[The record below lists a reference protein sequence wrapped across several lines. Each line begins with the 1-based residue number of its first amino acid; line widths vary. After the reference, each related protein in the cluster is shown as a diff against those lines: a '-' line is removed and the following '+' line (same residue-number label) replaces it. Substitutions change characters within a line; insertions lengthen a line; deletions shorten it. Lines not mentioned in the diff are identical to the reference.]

1 MVVEGSAY
9 SPIDPA
15 VQVDPYPY
23 YAALRREGAVTYLPD
38 DDLWVVPRFED
49 VWHIVRDPES
59 YSSKALQALAVGAV
73 SARTGA
79 RPDIRELDA
88 KMPDSLIASDPPD
101 HTRLRRLV
109 SRPFTPRAINIL
121 AEEVR
126 TICEDVVED
135 LLLAGERGEA
145 DLVQQVNFPLPVLVI
160 AAALGIPS
168 ERRDDFKRWS
178 NALVGR
184 LDGQPLSDAAM
195 GDMVEMAA
203 YFGEVVQERAADPGD
218 DLISWIVQGSQASG
232 EPLEARDLVSF
243 CSLLLIA
250 GNETTTNLLGNAF
263 SAFFENPEQFERVKQ
278 VDDLGPV
285 VEEVLRYDSPVQGI
299 LRLTNHE
306 LQVADATIPPD
317 AVVMILF
324 GSANRDERRWPDP
337 DRFDVDREQI
347 DHLGFGSGIHL
358 CLGAHLAR
366 LEATIALDVLRTRLG
381 RIEPRAPA
389 TRFGSSILRGLT
401 SMPVHVERAR
411 V

>member
-1 MVVEGSAY
+1 MVESSDY

-15 VQVDPYPY
+15 VQADPYPY
-23 YAALRREGAVTYLPD
+23 YAALRRNGAVTYLPE
-38 DDLWVVPRFED
+38 DDLWVVPRFDD
-49 VWHIVRDPES
+49 VWQIARDPES
-59 YSSKALQALAVGAV
+59 YSSKALRALGVGAI

-88 KMPDSLIASDPPD
+88 KTARSLIASDPPD

-109 SRPFTPRAINIL
+109 SRPFTPRAIATL
-121 AEEVR
+121 AGEVR
-126 TICEDVVED
+126 DICEDVVED
-135 LLLAGERGEA
+135 LLQAGERGEA

-184 LDGQPLSDAAM
+184 LDGQPLGED
-195 GDMVEMAA
+195 DMADMAEMAA
-203 YFGEVVQERAADPGD
+203 YFGEIVRERAAHPGD
-218 DLISWIVQGSQASG
+218 DLISWIIQGSASG
-232 EPLEARDLVSF
+232 EEPLEARDLVSF

-263 SAFFENPEQFERVKQ
+263 DAFFEHPDQFDRVRQ

-299 LRLTNHE
+299 VRLTNSE
-306 LQVADATIPPD
+306 LRLGDSTIPPD

-324 GSANRDERRWPDP
+324 GSANRDERRWPDA
-337 DRFDVDREQI
+337 DRFDVDRDPI

-366 LEATIALDVLRTRLG
+366 LEATIALDVLRSRLA
-381 RIEPRAPA
+381 RIEPREPA
-389 TRFGSSILRGLT
+389 TRFGSSILRGFT

-411 V
+411 A